1 MLSYGSPHHFS
12 FIGMDQFR
20 LLQIQVVDF
29 LEATSLT
36 NPLNVFLVAV
46 MTYLLY
52 TLYPSTPLFPTPS
65 NLPTKPIAYNW
76 RPSAHPESIVWRTWR
91 PEELSGYDG
100 TSEGKEGGRILFA
113 IRRKVYDVTTGGS
126 FYGPGP
132 YQSLNS
138 VE

>member
-1 MLSYGSPHHFS
+1 MEDINSLPV
-12 FIGMDQFR
+12 
-20 LLQIQVVDF
+20 QVLDF

-46 MTYLLY
+46 MAYLLY
-52 TLYPSTPLFPTPS
+52 TLYPSTPLFPSPT

-76 RPSAHPESIVWRTWR
+76 RPSAHSETIVWRTWR

-126 FYGPGP
+126 FYGPGQYYTMDSIEP
-132 YQSLNS
+132 TN
-138 VE
+138 